1 MTAEVRLGSLAADEV
16 QVSLFHGTLRVN
28 DAGSDTIAGGECA
41 AMELVDQVGETATY
55 RAEVVC
61 HTTGRL
67 GATVRITPN
76 HPVLAHQLVPG
87 LFRQG

>member
-1 MTAEVRLGSLAADEV
+1 
-16 QVSLFHGTLRVN
+16 
-28 DAGSDTIAGGECA
+28 
-41 AMELVDQVGETATY
+41 MELVAQDGETATY
-55 RAEVVC
+55 RTQVVC

-76 HPVLAHQLVPG
+76 HPALAHRLVPG